1 MRVVRY
7 ASNAHRGFV
16 FKELDRVALSSPRA
30 ISSGMLRRP
39 PINLNRQSE
48 DATILLIREVLQSGL
63 ELSEVLLRVALS
75 HRSILIP
82 FKGVR

>member
-1 MRVVRY
+1 
-7 ASNAHRGFV
+7 
-16 FKELDRVALSSPRA
+16 
-30 ISSGMLRRP
+30 MLRRP